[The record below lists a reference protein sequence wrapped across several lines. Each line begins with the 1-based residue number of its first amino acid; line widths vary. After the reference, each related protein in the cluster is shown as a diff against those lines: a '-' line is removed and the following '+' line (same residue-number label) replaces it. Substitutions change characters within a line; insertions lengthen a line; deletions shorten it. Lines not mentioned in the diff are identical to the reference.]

1 MILLLLVGLAH
12 AQMPCTGTPLPESMR
27 LVRTHDPQDATKWY
41 TLAPCLDAM
50 GFPQVAERALVAGLA
65 VDPRRVREAEIL
77 DQLRRYA
84 DESGDDRWLLEGAAH
99 LRSEPELFPAT
110 RSRLAY
116 AEGKRLAELGD
127 VEGAL
132 AALKKVDATAP
143 HGPEARLLAARLAF
157 SIERNKS
164 SAGAL
169 MDAYNTTNDHRDGS
183 TAGEFVMDL
192 SVLTIGRIYFDVKQE
207 DAPKFFAEVWEG
219 SPLHPHALAL
229 HAFIDPKL
237 SKKAL
242 KAARTAWVPDAA
254 LLPGAPPETRAT
266 WLAHRDALA
275 AFVTAWKSKPAEAV
289 AAWQAAPY
297 APVEGDLAN
306 DYEWSRAAAAL
317 KTLEG
322 ERKAI
327 DPTLWGSLAPFLSA
341 QLDTIEPYLRERAG
355 VALIRALDARR
366 AQADEVIRKLDA
378 KEQTPLAW
386 SVYDW
391 GP

>member
-1 MILLLLVGLAH
+1 MIPLLFVAAVS

-50 GFPQVAERALVAGLA
+50 GFPHVAERALVAGLA

-116 AEGKRLAELGD
+116 AEGKRLAEAGD
-127 VEGAL
+127 VEGAR
-132 AALKKVDATAP
+132 AALKKVDAQAP
-143 HGPEARLLAARLAF
+143 HGPEARLLAARLAY
-157 SIERNKS
+157 SVERQKS
-164 SAGAL
+164 SAQAL
-169 MDAYNTTNDHRDGS
+169 YDAYMETRNREWSEGGD
-183 TAGEFVMDL
+183 FVMDL
-192 SVLTIGRIYFDVKQE
+192 SLVTVGRIYVDVSPE
-207 DAPKFFAEVWEG
+207 DAPPWFEQIWSD
-219 SPLHPHALAL
+219 SPMYPEALAL

-254 LLPGAPPETRAT
+254 LLPAAPPETRAT

-317 KTLEG
+317 KTLEK
-322 ERKAI
+322 ERTAI
-327 DPTLWGSLAPFLSA
+327 DPTLWGSLAPFLTA

-355 VALIRALDARR
+355 VALIRALEARR